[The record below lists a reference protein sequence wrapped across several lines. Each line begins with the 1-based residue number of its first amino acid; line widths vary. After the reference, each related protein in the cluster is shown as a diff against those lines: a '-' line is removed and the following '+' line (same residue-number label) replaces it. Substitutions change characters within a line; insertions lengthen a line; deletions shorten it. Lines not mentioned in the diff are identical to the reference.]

1 MSEDYSFDND
11 FSYDED
17 EDRYQLWLEQHEDD
31 YYWYD
36 SYDSDDELE
45 EGYFEEPNENYLEDH
60 FEESPEEPQEFGI
73 EIYSEYCQNF
83 IKNLLK

>member
-1 MSEDYSFDND
+1 MSEDYCFNED

-31 YYWYD
+31 YYYYD
-36 SYDSDDELE
+36 SYDSDDE
-45 EGYFEEPNENYLEDH
+45 FEEPP
-60 FEESPEEPQEFGI
+60 FEEPPEEPQEFDI

-83 IKNLLK
+83 IMNWLK

>member
-17 EDRYQLWLEQHEDD
+17 EDKYQLWLEQHEDD
-31 YYWYD
+31 YYYYD
-36 SYDSDDELE
+36 SYDSDDE
-45 EGYFEEPNENYLEDH
+45 FE
-60 FEESPEEPQEFGI
+60 EESPEEPQEFDI

-83 IKNLLK
+83 IMNWLK